1 MIDAMSGNQD
11 FFTSPMVDELR
22 DHDAIPSTAERKTR
36 FRETHSK
43 IQQRIQMK
51 EKKLQALRKAVETLK
66 SSAQTAVVDSERI
79 FIEMIYFIERRR
91 SEVKELIRA
100 QEKAEVSRAESLLKQ
115 LEQEIAELKRRDSE
129 MEQLLHAKDNIQ
141 FLKSLTEKSVSTL
154 KEQLEDFCKQEV
166 MKISAVSDVQAV
178 LPEPVTREEFLL
190 YFTPFTLDPN
200 TAHRELHLSEGNRSV
215 EWRAKVQSYSDHP
228 ERFDW
233 PQVLCRE
240 GVSGRCYWEVEWSG
254 ENAVDIAVS
263 YKSISRKGGCECVF
277 GGNDQSWSLML
288 VSSNSSFRHND
299 EETKLPLVCSSKKIG
314 VYVDHRA
321 GTLAFYSI
329 SDTMT
334 LLHRVQTTFTH
345 TLYPGFLVG
354 FRSSVKLL

>member
-1 MIDAMSGNQD
+1 MSLSDCCLSLRNYGYNQ
-11 FFTSPMVDELR
+11 T
-22 DHDAIPSTAERKTR
+22 H
-36 FRETHSK
+36 FRETHK

-51 EKKLQALRKAVETLK
+51 EKKLQALRKAVDALK

-79 FIEMIYFIERRR
+79 FVEMIYSIERRR

-100 QEKAEVSRAESLLKQ
+100 QEKAGVSRAEGLLKQ
-115 LEQEIAELKRRDSE
+115 LEQEIAELKRRDAE
-129 MEQLLHAKDNIQ
+129 MEQLLHTKDNIHV
-141 FLKSLTEKSVSTL
+141 LKFVSDHRSKDLSCITINQSLTEKSVSTL

-166 MKISAVSDVQAV
+166 MKISPVSDVQAV
-178 LPEPVTREEFLL
+178 LPEPVTREDFLQ
-190 YFTPFTLDPN
+190 YFTPFTLDPT
-200 TAHRELHLSEGNRSV
+200 TAHRELHLSQENRSV
-215 EWRAKVQSYSDHP
+215 EWRPKVQSYPDHP

-240 GVSGRCYWEVEWSG
+240 GVSGRCYWEVEWNG

-263 YKSISRKGGCECVF
+263 YKSIRRKGGSECVF

-288 VSSNSSFRHND
+288 FSSNSSFRHND
-299 EETKLPLVCSSKKIG
+299 EETKLPVVCSSKKIG

-321 GTLAFYSI
+321 GALAFYSI

-334 LLHRVQTTFTH
+334 LMHRVQTTFTH

-354 FRSSVKLL
+354 FRSLVKLL